1 MQSGERVASVACN
14 QGLRGMVRM
23 MSVEQ
28 SKIVSEALSK
38 RGAMIQQIV
47 IMLAEQ
53 QKTEEEAGLNWDE
66 TLEWLLENLQG

>member
-1 MQSGERVASVACN
+1 
-14 QGLRGMVRM
+14 M

-38 RGAMIQQIV
+38 RGAMVEQIV
-47 IMLAEQ
+47 QLLAEQ
-53 QKTEEEAGLNWDE
+53 QQREEAAGFNWDE

>member
-1 MQSGERVASVACN
+1 
-14 QGLRGMVRM
+14 M

-28 SKIVSEALSK
+28 AKIVSEALSK

-53 QKTEEEAGLNWDE
+53 QKTEEEAGLNWEE
-66 TLEWLLENLQG
+66 TLEWVIESLQG

>member
-14 QGLRGMVRM
+14 QGLRGGQM

-28 SKIVSEALSK
+28 AKLVSVALSK

-53 QKTEEEAGLNWDE
+53 QKTEEAAGLNWEE
-66 TLEWLLENLQG
+66 TLEWLLESLQG

>member
-1 MQSGERVASVACN
+1 
-14 QGLRGMVRM
+14 M

-28 SKIVSEALSK
+28 AKLVPVALSK

-53 QKTEEEAGLNWDE
+53 QKTEEEAGLNWEE
-66 TLEWLLENLQG
+66 TLDWVIESLQG

>member
-1 MQSGERVASVACN
+1 
-14 QGLRGMVRM
+14 M

-28 SKIVSEALSK
+28 AKLVSVALSK

-53 QKTEEEAGLNWDE
+53 QKTEEEAGLNWEE
-66 TLEWLLENLQG
+66 TLDWVIESLQG